1 MRVLRSAL
9 FAAGFVA
16 ATALLVV
23 LLSPALFGPPRA
35 ARRAGAVWGH
45 ATIFLLRILAGIRH
59 EIHGPLPPSGCI
71 VAAKHQ
77 SAWETLA
84 LAALLPDPVYV
95 VKQELLSIPG
105 IGLYLRR
112 AGQIAVDR
120 QGGASALRRMV
131 QEAKAALE
139 TGAQVVVFPEGTRVA
154 PGERHPY
161 HPGIAALYR
170 ETGAVVAPAALN
182 SGRHWSRR
190 GFRMSPGRIRLE
202 FLELIP
208 PGMDRR
214 AFMACLEER
223 IEEAYQDMEVG
234 GGVHDGG
241 RWGKVVP

>member
-1 MRVLRSAL
+1 MTAIRSAL

-16 ATALLVV
+16 ATAMLVF
-23 LLSPALFGPPRA
+23 LLSPALFASRGT

-45 ATIFLLRILAGIRH
+45 VTIFLLRAVAGIRH
-59 EIHGPLPPSGCI
+59 EVRGPLPPPGSI

-77 SAWETLA
+77 SAWETLV

-95 VKQELLSIPG
+95 VKRELLRVPG
-105 IGLYLRR
+105 VGWYFRR

-120 QGGASALRRMV
+120 QGGASALRLMV
-131 QEAKAALE
+131 QGAKAALE
-139 TGAQVVVFPEGTRVA
+139 NGAQLVVFPEGTRTA
-154 PGERHPY
+154 PGERRPY

-170 ETGAVVAPAALN
+170 ETGAVVVPVALN

-190 GFRMSPGRIRLE
+190 GFRMRPGTIRLE
-202 FLELIP
+202 FLEPIP

-223 IEEAYQDMEVG
+223 IEQACREIEAEAG
-234 GGVHDGG
+234 GS
-241 RWGKVVP
+241 RLR

>member
-1 MRVLRSAL
+1 MTAIRSAL

-16 ATALLVV
+16 ATAMLVF
-23 LLSPALFGPPRA
+23 LLSPALFASRAA

-45 ATIFLLRILAGIRH
+45 VTIFLLRAVAGIRH
-59 EIHGPLPPSGCI
+59 EVRGPLPPPGSI

-77 SAWETLA
+77 SAWETLV

-95 VKQELLSIPG
+95 
-105 IGLYLRR
+105 RR

-131 QEAKAALE
+131 QGAKAALE
-139 TGAQVVVFPEGTRVA
+139 NGAQLVVFPEGTRTA
-154 PGERHPY
+154 PGERRPY

-170 ETGAVVAPAALN
+170 ETGAVVVPVALN

-190 GFRMSPGRIRLE
+190 GFRMRPGTIRLE
-202 FLELIP
+202 FLEPIP

-223 IEEAYQDMEVG
+223 IEQACREIEADA
-234 GGVHDGG
+234 G
-241 RWGKVVP
+241 RS

>member
-1 MRVLRSAL
+1 MRPLRSAL
-9 FAAGFVA
+9 FAAGFVS
-16 ATALLVV
+16 ATALLVF
-23 LLSPALFGPPRA
+23 LLSPALFGSRRG
-35 ARRAGAVWGH
+35 ARRAGAVWGRV
-45 ATIFLLRILAGIRH
+45 TIFLLRTLAGVRH
-59 EIHGPLPPSGCI
+59 EISGPPPPPGCI

-105 IGLYLRR
+105 VGWYFRR

-120 QGGASALRRMV
+120 RGGASALRHMV
-131 QEAKAALE
+131 SQAKAVLE
-139 TGAQVVVFPEGTRVA
+139 TGAQLVVFPEGTRVP
-154 PGERHPY
+154 PGERRPY

-170 ETGAVVAPAALN
+170 ETGAVVTPVALN

-190 GFRMSPGRIRLE
+190 GFRMRPGTIRLE
-202 FLELIP
+202 FLEPIP

-223 IEEAYQDMEVG
+223 IERACRDM
-234 GGVHDGG
+234 DANTG
-241 RWGKVVP
+241 RA

>member
-1 MRVLRSAL
+1 MKTLRSAL

-16 ATALLVV
+16 ATALLVF
-23 LLSPALFGPPRA
+23 LLSPALFASRRA

-45 ATIFLLRILAGIRH
+45 VTIFLLRALAGIRH
-59 EIHGPLPPSGCI
+59 EIRGPLPPPGSI
-71 VAAKHQ
+71 IAAKHQ

-84 LAALLPDPVYV
+84 LAALLSDPVYV
-95 VKQELLSIPG
+95 VKQELLRVPG
-105 IGLYLRR
+105 VGWYFRR

-139 TGAQVVVFPEGTRVA
+139 TGAQLVVFPEGTRVA
-154 PGERHPY
+154 PGERRPY

-170 ETGAVVAPAALN
+170 EAGVAVVPVALN

-190 GFRMSPGRIRLE
+190 GFRMRPGAIRLE
-202 FLELIP
+202 FLEPIP

-214 AFMACLEER
+214 AFMARLEER
-223 IEEAYQDMEVG
+223 IEQACRDIDADAG
-234 GGVHDGG
+234 GANGLE
-241 RWGKVVP
+241 